1 MTMRY
6 YLPGARYDSVDARQ
20 RKVEDI
26 VRRVEALPGVEAA
39 SSSVLIPLSG
49 GGGFDRV
56 VVEGRDVAK
65 GEEPRFQWTAV
76 AGHWFETLGVP
87 IVSGRTMTEAELRDT
102 IPVAVVNRTMA
113 KQLWPDADALGRRFR
128 RASDTTKT
136 WFTVVGI
143 AADFRN
149 NGPSEQKEQPSAA
162 YVPYRFF
169 SPRNHGLIVRVRG
182 EPSGIVSAVRSQ
194 IRAADASV
202 PVFRVQ
208 TMEEARLESFWEFG
222 LFGSMFS
229 AFGGIALLLAA
240 IGIYGVISFGVAQRT
255 QEIGV
260 RVALGAQHRHVL
272 GMVVGQGVRLT
283 AIGVG
288 VGLVGAYGITRV
300 LSSLFWGVSPSD
312 PLSFAGVAIFLTLV
326 AAVASYLPARRAT
339 AVDPIIALRSE

>member
-1 MTMRY
+1 
-6 YLPGARYDSVDARQ
+6 
-20 RKVEDI
+20 
-26 VRRVEALPGVEAA
+26 
-39 SSSVLIPLSG
+39 
-49 GGGFDRV
+49 
-56 VVEGRDVAK
+56 VEGRDFPK
-65 GEEPRFQWTAV
+65 GDEPRFEWNAV

-87 IVSGRTMTEAELRDT
+87 IASGRTMTEAELRDSL
-102 IPVAVVNRTMA
+102 PVAVINRTMA

-128 RASDTTKT
+128 RASDTAKT

-143 AADFRN
+143 SADFRN
-149 NGPSEQKEQPSAA
+149 YGPSDQKDQRPAA

-182 EPSGIVSAVRSQ
+182 EPSAITTAVRSQ

-202 PVFRVQ
+202 PVFEVQ
-208 TMEEARLESFWEFG
+208 TMEEARRQSFWQFG

-229 AFGGIALLLAA
+229 TFGGIALLLAA

-260 RVALGAQHRHVL
+260 RVALGAEHRHVL
-272 GMVVGQGVRLT
+272 GMVVGHGVRLT

-288 VGLVGAYGITRV
+288 VGLQGAFGITRV
-300 LSSLFWGVSPSD
+300 LSSLLWGVSASD

-326 AAVASYLPARRAT
+326 AALASYLPARRAT